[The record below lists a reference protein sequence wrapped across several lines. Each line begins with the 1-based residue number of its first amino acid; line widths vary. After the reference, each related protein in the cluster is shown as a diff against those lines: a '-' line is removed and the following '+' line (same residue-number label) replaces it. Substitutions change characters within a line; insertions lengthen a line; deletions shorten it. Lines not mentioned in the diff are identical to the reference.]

1 MKKICNIFLGLI
13 LAAIFLINLK
23 WGNNDHLVSYD
34 GIELDYVKATVV
46 DIVDETLDYPY
57 NSKPVGIQNIKA
69 KIKNTGEIVDVENK
83 LEASHSVLVKEN
95 DKVILAKSRNPH
107 HNSETFYRM
116 YNYDRSFGTIFWI
129 VLFLVFIA
137 LVAGSRGIKS
147 TVALV
152 ISIYIILFF
161 DISLI
166 MNGFNN
172 VLITI
177 LTVILCTIFSTLILY
192 GYSKMSLINMIS
204 VSVSFIFVSI
214 LVKLMSIGLNISGY
228 NLENVGELILV
239 IGKEWKLNI
248 ENLLFS
254 TVAISALGASMD
266 VSVSIASALRE
277 IQSLNKDVSSKKLFK
292 SGMSIGKDI
301 IGTMV
306 NTLVFAFIGSSLVSI
321 IIFILHGTNTFNRVV
336 SSDFFAVEI
345 TKALIGISVV
355 IIMVPVTSFFASKI
369 YKADSF
375 YKHIKWCAFFNV
387 FLTNF
392 YILLTLKNIN
402 LIF

>member
-13 LAAIFLINLK
+13 LVAVFVINLK
-23 WGNNDHLVSYD
+23 WGNSDHLVSYD
-34 GIELDYVKATVV
+34 GIELDYVKAIVV
-46 DIVDETLDYPY
+46 DVVDETLDYPY

-69 KIKNTGEIVDVENK
+69 KIRNTGEIVDVENK

-95 DKVILAKSRNPH
+95 DKVVLAKSRNPH

-204 VSVSFIFVSI
+204 VSVSFIFASI

-321 IIFILHGTNTFNRVV
+321 MIFILHGTNTFNRVV

-369 YKADSF
+369 YKKDSF
-375 YKHIKWCAFFNV
+375 YKHIKWCAFFNA
-387 FLTNF
+387 FLTKF

>member
-1 MKKICNIFLGLI
+1 MALIFI
-13 LAAIFLINLK
+13 INLK

-69 KIKNTGEIVDVENK
+69 KIRKTGEIVNVENK
-83 LEASHSVLVKEN
+83 LEASHSVLVKKN

-116 YNYDRSFGTIFWI
+116 YNYDRSFSTILWMG
-129 VLFLVFIA
+129 LFIIFIA

-147 TVALV
+147 TIALV

-172 VLITI
+172 ILITI
-177 LTVILCTIFSTLILY
+177 STVILCTIYSTLILY

-204 VSVSFIFVSI
+204 VSVSFVFVSI

-239 IGKEWKLNI
+239 IGKVWKLNI

-292 SGMSIGKDI
+292 SGMSIGRDI

-321 IIFILHGTNTFNRVV
+321 MIFILHGTNTFNRVV

-355 IIMVPVTSFFASKI
+355 IIMVPVTSFIASKI
-369 YKADSF
+369 YNENSF
-375 YKHIKWCAFFNV
+375 FKHIKWCAFFNA
-387 FLTNF
+387 FLTKF

-402 LIF
+402 LIY

>member
-1 MKKICNIFLGLI
+1 MGLI
-13 LAAIFLINLK
+13 LVAVFVINSK
-23 WGNNDHLVSYD
+23 WGNSDHLVSYD
-34 GIELDYVKATVV
+34 GIELDYVKAIVV
-46 DIVDETLDYPY
+46 DVVDETLDYPY

-137 LVAGSRGIKS
+137 LVAGIRGIKS

-321 IIFILHGTNTFNRVV
+321 MIFILHGTNTFNRVV

-369 YKADSF
+369 YNEDSF
-375 YKHIKWCAFFNV
+375 YKHIE
-387 FLTNF
+387 
-392 YILLTLKNIN
+392 
-402 LIF
+402 

>member
-13 LAAIFLINLK
+13 LVAVFVINSK
-23 WGNNDHLVSYD
+23 WGNSDHLVSYD
-34 GIELDYVKATVV
+34 GIELDYVKAIVV
-46 DIVDETLDYPY
+46 DVVDETLDYPY

-321 IIFILHGTNTFNRVV
+321 MIFILHGTNTFNRVV

-375 YKHIKWCAFFNV
+375 YKHIK
-387 FLTNF
+387 
-392 YILLTLKNIN
+392 
-402 LIF
+402 

>member
-1 MKKICNIFLGLI
+1 MGLI
-13 LAAIFLINLK
+13 LVAVFVINSK
-23 WGNNDHLVSYD
+23 WGNSDHLVSYD
-34 GIELDYVKATVV
+34 GIELDYVKAIVV
-46 DIVDETLDYPY
+46 DVVDETLDHPY

-116 YNYDRSFGTIFWI
+116 YNYDRSFSTILWMGIFI
-129 VLFLVFIA
+129 IFIA

-147 TVALV
+147 TIALV

-172 VLITI
+172 IVITI
-177 LTVILCTIFSTLILY
+177 LTVILCTIYSTLILY

-204 VSVSFIFVSI
+204 VSVSFVFVSI

-239 IGKEWKLNI
+239 IGKVWKLNI

-292 SGMSIGKDI
+292 SGMSIGRDI

-321 IIFILHGTNTFNRVV
+321 MIFILHGTNTFNRVV

-355 IIMVPVTSFFASKI
+355 IIMVPVTSFIASKI
-369 YKADSF
+369 YNENSF
-375 YKHIKWCAFFNV
+375 YKHIK
-387 FLTNF
+387 
-392 YILLTLKNIN
+392 
-402 LIF
+402 

>member
-1 MKKICNIFLGLI
+1 MKKICNLILGLVLIVI
-13 LAAIFLINLK
+13 LLINLK
-23 WGNNDHLVSYD
+23 WGSSSHLVSYD

-46 DIVDETLDYPY
+46 EIVDETLDYPH
-57 NSKPVGIQNIKA
+57 NSKPIGIQNIKA
-69 KIKNTGEIVDVENK
+69 KIQKTGEIVDVENK
-83 LEASHSVLVKEN
+83 LEASHSILVKNN

-116 YNYDRSFGTIFWI
+116 YNYDRSFSTIFWI
-129 VLFLVFIA
+129 VLFLVFISI
-137 LVAGSRGIKS
+137 VAGVRGIKS

-177 LTVILCTIFSTLILY
+177 ITIILCTIFSTLILY

-204 VSVSFIFVSI
+204 VSVSFVFVSI
-214 LVKLMSIGLNISGY
+214 LVKLMSIGLNVSGY
-228 NLENVGELILV
+228 NLDNVGELILV

-254 TVAISALGASMD
+254 MVAISALGASMD
-266 VSVSIASALRE
+266 VSVSIASALKE
-277 IQSLNKDVSSKKLFK
+277 IKSLNEDVSSKKLFK
-292 SGMSIGKDI
+292 SGMSIGRDI

-321 IIFILHGTNTFNRVV
+321 MIFILHGTNTFNRVV
-336 SSDFFAVEI
+336 SSDFFAVELI
-345 TKALIGISVV
+345 KALIGIAVV
-355 IIMVPVTSFFASKI
+355 IIMVPVTSFVASKI
-369 YKADSF
+369 YSEKSF
-375 YKHIKWCAFFNV
+375 LEHIR
-387 FLTNF
+387 
-392 YILLTLKNIN
+392 
-402 LIF
+402 

>member
-1 MKKICNIFLGLI
+1 MGIFI
-13 LAAIFLINLK
+13 I
-23 WGNNDHLVSYD
+23 
-34 GIELDYVKATVV
+34 
-46 DIVDETLDYPY
+46 
-57 NSKPVGIQNIKA
+57 
-69 KIKNTGEIVDVENK
+69 
-83 LEASHSVLVKEN
+83 
-95 DKVILAKSRNPH
+95 
-107 HNSETFYRM
+107 
-116 YNYDRSFGTIFWI
+116 
-129 VLFLVFIA
+129 FIA

-147 TVALV
+147 TIALV

-172 VLITI
+172 IVITI
-177 LTVILCTIFSTLILY
+177 LTVILCTIYSTLILY

-204 VSVSFIFVSI
+204 VSVSFVFVSI

-239 IGKEWKLNI
+239 IGKVWKLNI

-292 SGMSIGKDI
+292 SGMSIGRDI

-321 IIFILHGTNTFNRVV
+321 MIFILHGTNTFNRVV

-355 IIMVPVTSFFASKI
+355 IIMVPVTSFIASKI
-369 YKADSF
+369 YNENSF
-375 YKHIKWCAFFNV
+375 YKHIK
-387 FLTNF
+387 
-392 YILLTLKNIN
+392 
-402 LIF
+402 

>member
-1 MKKICNIFLGLI
+1 MVAVFV
-13 LAAIFLINLK
+13 INLK
-23 WGNNDHLVSYD
+23 WGNSDHLVSYD
-34 GIELDYVKATVV
+34 GIELDYVKAIVV
-46 DIVDETLDYPY
+46 DVVDETLDYPY

-69 KIKNTGEIVDVENK
+69 KIRNTGEIVDVENK

-95 DKVILAKSRNPH
+95 DKVVLAKSRNPH

-137 LVAGSRGIKS
+137 LVAGIRGIKS

-266 VSVSIASALRE
+266 VSVSIASAIRE

-321 IIFILHGTNTFNRVV
+321 MIFILHGTNTFNRVV

-369 YKADSF
+369 YSENIF
-375 YKHIKWCAFFNV
+375 NEHIKWYAFFND